1 MAGKLL
7 DDEFLNNIA
16 WGLPSTAKKDAI
28 RIAGRLLVSNRYV
41 NPGYEDSMIERELEH
56 NTYLGFGVAIPH
68 GNETSLDQVLKSGI
82 CIAHFPDTIDYNGE
96 SVTYVIGIACK
107 EEDTI
112 QELMQITDIL
122 CKPEECEKLLSAA
135 SKEEFIRIINENYL
149 KEGEL

>member
-7 DDEFLNNIA
+7 NDEFLNNIA
-16 WGLPSTAKKDAI
+16 WGLPSAAKQESI
-28 RIAGRLLVSNRYV
+28 RIAGRLLVSNGYV
-41 NPGYEDSMIERELEH
+41 RPGYEDSMLERELEH

-68 GNETSLDQVLKSGI
+68 GTENSLSQVLRSGI
-82 CIAHFPDTIDYNGE
+82 CIAHFPEGIDYNGE
-96 SVTYVIGIACK
+96 TVFYVIGIACK
-107 EEDTI
+107 EDDTI

-135 SKEEFIRIINENYL
+135 SKEEFIKIINENYL

>member
-1 MAGKLL
+1 M
-7 DDEFLNNIA
+7 
-16 WGLPSTAKKDAI
+16 
-28 RIAGRLLVSNRYV
+28 
-41 NPGYEDSMIERELEH
+41 
-56 NTYLGFGVAIPH
+56 
-68 GNETSLDQVLKSGI
+68 
-82 CIAHFPDTIDYNGE
+82 
-96 SVTYVIGIACK
+96 IGIACK

>member
-7 DDEFLNNIA
+7 NDEFLSNIA
-16 WGLPSTAKKDAI
+16 WALPSAAKEEAI
-28 RIAGRLLVSNRYV
+28 RITGRLLALNGYV
-41 NPGYEDSMIERELEH
+41 KPEYEDSMLERELEH
-56 NTYLGFGVAIPH
+56 NTYLGFGTAIPH
-68 GNETSLDQVLKSGI
+68 GTEESLDLVLKSGI
-82 CIAHFPDTIDYNGE
+82 CIAHFPEGIDYNGE
-96 SVTYVIGIACK
+96 HVIYVIGIACQ

-135 SKEEFIRIINENYL
+135 SKEEFIEIINENYL

>member
-41 NPGYEDSMIERELEH
+41 NPGYEDSMLERELEH

-82 CIAHFPDTIDYNGE
+82 
-96 SVTYVIGIACK
+96 
-107 EEDTI
+107 
-112 QELMQITDIL
+112 
-122 CKPEECEKLLSAA
+122 
-135 SKEEFIRIINENYL
+135 
-149 KEGEL
+149 